1 MPMALG
7 YPNTGRL
14 RLCFL
19 SYRHLTRL
27 ARAVLDEYAQRAEI
41 EVIDQAYEAALAV
54 AREREASGAVDAFV
68 SAGANASYLRST
80 VKSPVATIKVGGYDI
95 LLALLKARE
104 RSNRVGIVMHRR
116 IIPELDAIKGL
127 LRTEVEQGCYETPDE
142 AVACVKGMAERGFP
156 VIIGS
161 SVVVEATE
169 RLGMEGILAYSV
181 AGVRQGLDD
190 ALEMARIAR
199 LENARY
205 SQLNG
210 VLRNVQ
216 EAVLAVD
223 PADRVTAVNPAME
236 ALLGFPP
243 NAILGRV
250 AAEVAPELSLRGVL
264 GSGEAEKGRVL
275 TFRRRDWIANRI
287 PIREH
292 GQVTGAMI
300 TVYDARAI
308 SEADV
313 SLRSQTRRRSNRT
326 TRYTLDDIRG
336 GSPAIEQ
343 ARATARRFAASD
355 LTVLISGDSGTGK
368 ELFAQAIHNLGPR
381 AGRPFVAI
389 NCSAF
394 PESLLESELFGH
406 EEGAFTGARKGG
418 KVGLFEAAHTGTLF
432 LDEIGDM
439 PLALQTRLL
448 RVLQERE
455 IVRLGSVMPVPVD
468 LRVIAATHQPLEEL
482 VPQRAF
488 RADLLYR
495 LNTLRL
501 RLPPLCDRVEDVP
514 VLAEGFVAACL
525 ERTGLRLAPSVVV
538 EPLKFRLATYRW
550 PGNVRELENICERL
564 TMLVLQFGTVEDIP
578 AGILRHDCP
587 ELFLEPLAQDRPTGR
602 DSHGAAGG
610 DGNDARAVIESA
622 LSRTHGNRA
631 DAARQLGISRAT
643 LWRRMRQLGLGASS
657 TDGDDATRD

>member
-1 MPMALG
+1 MPALLSHRH
-7 YPNTGRL
+7 NGRL

-19 SYRHLTRL
+19 SYRHLTNL
-27 ARAVLDEYAQRAEI
+27 ARSVLDEYAKKAEI

-54 AREREASGAVDAFV
+54 AREREASGTVDAFV

-80 VKSPVATIKVGGYDI
+80 LKSPVATINVGGYDI
-95 LLALLKARE
+95 LLALLRARE

-116 IIPELDAIKGL
+116 TIPELDAIKGL
-127 LRTEVEQGCYETPDE
+127 LRTEVEQGAYETPDE

-190 ALEMARIAR
+190 ALELARIAR

-205 SQLNG
+205 GQLNG
-210 VLRNVQ
+210 VLQNVQ

-223 PADRVTAVNPAME
+223 PDDRVTAVNPAME
-236 ALLGFPP
+236 ALLGIPP
-243 NAILGRV
+243 NAVLGRV
-250 AAEVAPELSLRGVL
+250 AAEVEPDLSLRGVL
-264 GSGEAEKGRVL
+264 ASGEAVKGSVL
-275 TFRRRDWIANRI
+275 RFRSRDWIANRI

-292 GQVTGAMI
+292 GQITGAMI
-300 TVYDARAI
+300 TVYDARTI

-326 TRYTLDDIRG
+326 TRYALADIGG
-336 GSPAIEQ
+336 GSPAIER

-355 LTVLISGDSGTGK
+355 LTVLISGESGTGK
-368 ELFAQAIHNLGPR
+368 ELFAQAIHNLGSR

-394 PESLLESELFGH
+394 PDSLLESELFGH
-406 EEGAFTGARKGG
+406 EEGAFTGSRKGG

-439 PLALQTRLL
+439 PLPLQTRLL

-455 IVRLGSVMPVPVD
+455 IVRLGSVVPIPVD

-482 VPQRAF
+482 VAQRSF

-501 RLPPLCDRVEDVP
+501 RLPPLRDRVEDVTT
-514 VLAEGFVAACL
+514 LAEGFVAACL
-525 ERTGLRLAPSVVV
+525 ERAQAAMAPSAVVGPL
-538 EPLKFRLATYRW
+538 EPWFTAYGW

-564 TMLVLQFGTVEDIP
+564 TMLVLQFGGVAAIP
-578 AGILRHDCP
+578 PDILRYDCP
-587 ELFLEPLAQDRPTGR
+587 ELFPEPPGLDGAGAE
-602 DSHGAAGG
+602 SHDG
-610 DGNDARAVIESA
+610 DDPRTAIESA
-622 LSRTHGNRA
+622 LSHSSGNRA
-631 DAARQLGISRAT
+631 EAARLLGISRAT
-643 LWRRMRQLGLGASS
+643 LWRRMRQLGIDPPVGAGS
-657 TDGDDATRD
+657 R